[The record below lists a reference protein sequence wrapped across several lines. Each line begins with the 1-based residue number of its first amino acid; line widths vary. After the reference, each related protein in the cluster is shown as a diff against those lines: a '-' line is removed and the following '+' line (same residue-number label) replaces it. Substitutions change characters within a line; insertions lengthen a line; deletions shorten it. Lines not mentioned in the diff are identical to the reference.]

1 MNKTIRFS
9 LLTLLVMLCGTVFAD
24 KQSSLVFSAACG
36 GSGTASDG
44 AVWTVTSDGTESNF
58 DNNKGIHYGT
68 GSAVVE
74 YIKLSTSDI
83 AGTITKVVVNA
94 STASGVSATVDVTVG
109 GNAFGGNAKSL
120 STTATDYTFEGSAS
134 GEINVNVK
142 KPSSAAKALYVKS
155 IVVTYAE
162 ATPEPQPYTYDFNT
176 SIATSNHGFILGSNW
191 GHVVGSGN
199 YDGYGPYYMSYSY
212 TADGGFNG
220 TGSLQAYRQ
229 YAGDSQGGTVCYDL
243 LVTPLVSGKITM
255 KVKASSSASSSNPSF
270 VEIYKI
276 DAAGTT
282 RGDLIQRF
290 TESEDYTAIEG
301 QDDWKEITLTLTEE
315 QRIAIRA
322 QYVYLDD
329 FTAAVVSIIPQ
340 KALSVISVM
349 NMEGKTGT
357 EGSTTYFEQQAD
369 GTLSVP
375 LKVLLSN
382 TGDVDLV
389 AGTTENYTLTLAY
402 ASYPSGTKTYFDE
415 ASVNIPKNLAAG
427 ASDTIEVTFNIPYS
441 SGWKYFFVKENITGT
456 TSSTNR
462 YAGVTAY
469 EPVFVFRAAESTATS
484 SITGAQAYGLVSE
497 ETTKSFEIANA
508 GTAPLTIKSITLP
521 EGFTSAN
528 MHEIPTEGLVIA
540 KGASQALDITLPATT
555 LGDFSGDLKIVYLD
569 KDGAEKTFTLAFSGN
584 VLPAGTWATN
594 FDNTSSTPAYPA
606 GSIAESG
613 INSDYSYNSGT
624 YEIFLKGR
632 TQSSFASGNNKFIT
646 PKLHATAG
654 QQLTFDIKGAY
665 GNSYYAKVYVSTDR
679 KTWGEP
685 VATFT
690 YAETEG
696 AEAIG
701 SSDWVNKAV
710 TFETEGDY
718 YVAFA
723 LYGEFK
729 IDNII
734 GLTKVD
740 VAHDLY
746 IKNVNWPDA
755 SVKSGTS
762 LSKPSIDIIP
772 LSDETAEAY
781 TVKYVCGETVLAEAT
796 AAELTASASSSK
808 TFTFNW
814 TPQVEST
821 TKYEGSKIVFEFTD
835 GTKYETEGFD
845 LTVTNEPIFHFVNS
859 IPTSKWNEPS
869 DYTTPVSFGKTNTA
883 DKKTFYVYN
892 WGSAPLTVKSIVAP
906 DGFTATPAG
915 EFTVA
920 AFDETNMS
928 AAAQAVE
935 ITFSTTHAAT
945 YNGDMVI
952 TYLDG
957 TGTEKTFTLA
967 LSGTKL
973 DPTKFYA
980 NFGTESDQWPAG
992 SVYQK
997 NISKTN
1003 GGTYNAPNY
1012 YITSSNTTD
1021 NIFITPKLTAA
1032 IDDTL
1037 KFDAKLYSSSWSEGK
1052 VTVYAAATREEVL
1065 NAEEGTTR
1073 VMLFSVSGEDTERP
1087 MTTDFQTFQAPIHVA
1102 GDYFIGI
1109 EISGRAYVDEIYGLT
1124 PAAVAHDLKIASS
1137 YIPTEAMQNI
1147 PSAAT
1152 VNILNLGL
1160 AAEEADSYTVTAF
1173 IDGKAT
1179 STGTAVA
1186 LPTTNKLSDAGT
1198 QLTVGIQSPKVG
1210 TFPVYIEVK
1219 AGDYSIA
1226 TEPVNV
1232 VFTAEVA
1239 KSELTA
1245 TADGT
1250 SSNSPLNLSYYNSE
1264 SVSLYTAD
1272 VLANS
1277 YGLTSGAK
1285 IKSITFK
1292 GYKTTA
1298 QTKSTFNLWY
1308 EWSDDAEQAKPAD
1321 GLYPTEGLTQL
1332 IADQEK
1338 TWPEAGSATELADFI
1353 TLTFAEPIVYEAG
1366 KALRIVMRSNS
1377 DDWKAANFEK
1387 STSATSGLT
1396 YYHYN
1401 DNKSTFESNSWTN
1414 TVLPVLH
1421 IGLAVEPATIS
1432 GTVKNSEGAAIENA
1446 TVTLVSTDGE
1456 GVQYEG
1462 KTDAEGAYSFNVIQ
1476 TGRTYNATVVAS
1488 EDYKTATAEI
1498 SFAEGS
1504 VIKDFVLADTNP
1516 LGDANLD
1523 GEVTTSDAVAAVTF
1537 ALEKEVPSEKAL
1549 KVADVNKSGNIT
1561 VSDAVGIVNIALNAE
1576 TPAPARGEMEAVNFL
1591 TKNGTSLNLINSTE
1605 FVGFQMDVTL
1615 VEGAML
1621 NSVSLND
1628 RAANLQVVYNR
1639 IAKNTYRII
1648 AFSTGNAAIEGNEGE
1663 LISLDITGNANIAIS
1678 NIEFADAAANA
1689 YALSLTETT
1698 GINGIYAGAANVES
1712 YTVGGVKNDKM
1723 RKGMNIVRTADGK
1736 VKKVL
1741 VK

>member
-24 KQSSLVFSAACG
+24 
-36 GSGTASDG
+36 
-44 AVWTVTSDGTESNF
+44 
-58 DNNKGIHYGT
+58 
-68 GSAVVE
+68 
-74 YIKLSTSDI
+74 
-83 AGTITKVVVNA
+83 
-94 STASGVSATVDVTVG
+94 
-109 GNAFGGNAKSL
+109 
-120 STTATDYTFEGSAS
+120 
-134 GEINVNVK
+134 
-142 KPSSAAKALYVKS
+142 
-155 IVVTYAE
+155 
-162 ATPEPQPYTYDFNT
+162 
-176 SIATSNHGFILGSNW
+176 
-191 GHVVGSGN
+191 
-199 YDGYGPYYMSYSY
+199 SY
-212 TADGGFNG
+212 TADFNTAITTSDHAFQVASNWRHIVSTYTNYWDEESYVSYSYSATAG
-220 TGSLQAYRQ
+220 VDGSGALSCSTNQN
-229 YAGDSQGGTVCYDL
+229 SNKTYDL
-243 LVTPLVSGKITM
+243 LVTPVVKGTVTIAAKTTGNYYTPQLSFFKITD
-255 KVKASSSASSSNPSF
+255 NG
-270 VEIYKI
+270 
-276 DAAGTT
+276 DGTFT
-282 RGDLIQRF
+282 RGDQI
-290 TESEDYTAIEG
+290 TVDVSAINASDYTT
-301 QDDWKEITLTLTEE
+301 ITIPVAEAGE
-315 QRIAIRA
+315 RIGIRSS
-322 QYVYLDD
+322 YVWLDN
-329 FTAAVVSIIPQ
+329 FTATDATIIPE
-340 KALSVISVM
+340 KKITIASAVPTAT
-349 NMEGKTGT
+349 TGILKWD
-357 EGSTTYFEQQAD
+357 QQAN
-369 GTLSVP
+369 G
-375 LKVLLSN
+375 KVLVSYTVTVTN
-382 TGDVDLV
+382 VGDVDLTQ
-389 AGTTENYTLTLAY
+389 GTEGFSVSIINRATGDVYGTVPVPQDLAKGETSEAFAVSAEVESTLWPNSYTYINMDL
-402 ASYPSGTKTYFDE
+402 
-415 ASVNIPKNLAAG
+415 
-427 ASDTIEVTFNIPYS
+427 
-441 SGWKYFFVKENITGT
+441 KENLFG
-456 TSSTNR
+456 STVQRAQSTYN
-462 YAGVTAY
+462 AY
-469 EPVFVFRAAESTATS
+469 EPKFVFRAFDSSSTS
-484 SITGAQAYGLVSE
+484 SISTAESWGTITES
-497 ETTKSFEIANA
+497 TTKNFEIFNS

-521 EGFTSAN
+521 EGFTSTN
-528 MHEIPTEGLVIA
+528 KPEIPEGGLVIA
-540 KGASQALDITLPATT
+540 KGEKQALSITHNAAATGTFIGT
-555 LGDFSGDLKIVYLD
+555 LTIVYLD
-569 KDGAEKTFTLAFSGN
+569 KDNAEQTYTLDFSATVIGEN
-584 VLPAGTWATN
+584 TWVADFN
-594 FDNTSSTPAYPA
+594 NTKSSPNYPA
-606 GSIAESG
+606 GSIAEA
-613 INSDYSYNSGT
+613 GT
-624 YEIFLKGR
+624 YYDYQYISSNNYNNWLAGR
-632 TQSSFASGNNKFIT
+632 NTSSYATENNKFIT
-646 PKLHATAG
+646 PKLHAAAG
-654 QQLTFDIKGAY
+654 EKLAFDVKAGY
-665 GNSYYAKVYVSTDR
+665 STTDEYFVKVYVSTDR
-679 KTWGEP
+679 KTWGDP
-685 VATFT
+685 VET
-690 YAETEG
+690 YAYSTV
-696 AEAIG
+696 G
-701 SSDWVNKAV
+701 SNFTTKTI

-723 LYGEFK
+723 LYGNSSA

-734 GLTKVD
+734 GLTKVN

-746 IKNVNWPDA
+746 IKSVKWPDA
-755 SVKSGTS
+755 SVKSGTA
-762 LSKPSIDIIP
+762 LQVPSVDIIP
-772 LSDETAEAY
+772 LTDESADAY
-781 TVKYVCGETVLAEAT
+781 TVKYIYGENVVNIDSKA
-796 AAELTASASSSK
+796 LTASASSS
-808 TFTFNW
+808 TSFSAAFT
-814 TPQVEST
+814 PVVET
-821 TKYEGSKIVFEFTD
+821 TTTYPGSKVVFEFTD
-835 GTKYETEGFD
+835 GIKFETEGFD
-845 LTVTNEPIFHFVNS
+845 LTVTNEPIFHFLDS
-859 IPTSKWNEPS
+859 KPSSKWNEPK
-869 DYTTPVSFGKTNTA
+869 DRTAPITFGKVNA
-883 DKKTFYVYN
+883 VKEQSFVIFN
-892 WGSAPLTVKSIVAP
+892 WGSAPLTVNSITLP
-906 DGFTATPAG
+906 EGFSTTT
-915 EFTVA
+915 EFPLTVA
-920 AFDETNMS
+920 AFDGENS
-928 AAAQAVE
+928 GIDAASQALT
-935 ITFSTTHAAT
+935 ITFSAT
-945 YNGDMVI
+945 EANTYSGDMVI
-952 TYLDG
+952 TYSGD
-957 TGTEKTFTLA
+957 KTFTLPI
-967 LSGTKL
+967 SGTML

-980 NFGTESDQWPAG
+980 NFGSESNQWPVG
-992 SVYQK
+992 SVYQS
-997 NISKTN
+997 NVST
-1003 GGTYNAPNY
+1003 TYVNTGDYAL
-1012 YITSSNTTD
+1012 TSSSTTS

-1032 IDDTL
+1032 AGDKL
-1037 KFDAKLYSSSWSEGK
+1037 LFDAKLYNSSWSEGK
-1052 VTVYAAATREEVL
+1052 VVVYAATTREAILDFDPE
-1065 NAEEGTTR
+1065 NDTR
-1073 VMLFSVSGEDTERP
+1073 TPLFSVSGRDETAP
-1087 MTTDFQTFQAPIHVA
+1087 MTTDFQTFEVTVPEA
-1102 GDYFIGI
+1102 GDYYFGF
-1109 EISGRAYVDEIYGLT
+1109 EISGRPYVDEIYGLKT
-1124 PAAVAHDLKIASS
+1124 AAVAHDWMIASS
-1137 YIPTEAMQNI
+1137 NIPTEAMQNI

-1432 GTVKNSEGAAIENA
+1432 GTVKNNEGAAIENA

-1615 VEGAML
+1615 AEGAML
-1621 NSVSLND
+1621 NGVSLND

-1663 LISLDITGNANIAIS
+1663 LISLNITGNDNIAIS

-1712 YTVGGVKNDKM
+1712 YTVGGVKNDKV

>member
-1 MNKTIRFS
+1 MLFA
-9 LLTLLVMLCGTVFAD
+9 LLGGAAYAD
-24 KQSSLVFSAACG
+24 G
-36 GSGTASDG
+36 
-44 AVWTVTSDGTESNF
+44 
-58 DNNKGIHYGT
+58 YG
-68 GSAVVE
+68 
-74 YIKLSTSDI
+74 YI
-83 AGTITKVVVNA
+83 V
-94 STASGVSATVDVTVG
+94 
-109 GNAFGGNAKSL
+109 
-120 STTATDYTFEGSAS
+120 
-134 GEINVNVK
+134 
-142 KPSSAAKALYVKS
+142 
-155 IVVTYAE
+155 
-162 ATPEPQPYTYDFNT
+162 DFNT
-176 SIATSNHGFILGSNW
+176 PITTSSHDFILGSNW
-191 GHVVGSGN
+191 GHVVGTDN
-199 YDGYGPYYMSYSY
+199 YDNYGPYYMNYSY
-212 TADGGFNG
+212 TSDGGYNN
-220 TGSLQAYRQ
+220 TGSLCANRQ
-229 YAGDSQGGTVCYDL
+229 YAGDNQGGSVCYDL
-243 LVTPLVSGKITM
+243 LVTPLVSGEITM
-255 KVKASSSASSSNPSF
+255 KVKAHSSASYSNPSF

-276 DAAGTT
+276 NAAGTT

-290 TESEDYTAIEG
+290 TAAEGYTDIAG
-301 QDDWKEITLTLTEE
+301 QDEWKEISLTLSEE

-329 FTAAVVSIIPQ
+329 FTAQSVNIIAQKSLAVT
-340 KALSVISVM
+340 SVM
-349 NMEGKTGT
+349 NKDGLSGT
-357 EGSTTYFEQQAD
+357 QGTNPVFEQQAD
-369 GTLSVP
+369 GNMKVD
-375 LKVLLSN
+375 LKVTLN
-382 TGDVDLV
+382 NNGDVDFI
-389 AGTTENYTLTLAY
+389 AGTTENYTLTVGQASY
-402 ASYPSGTKTYFDE
+402 ASSTKTFYE
-415 ASVNIPKNLAAG
+415 SASVAIPEDIAVGETKTF
-427 ASDTIEVTFNIPYS
+427 DVTFYVPFV
-441 SGWKYFFVKENITGT
+441 SGYRYWFIKENVSET
-456 TSSTNR
+456 TSSSYR
-462 YAGVTAY
+462 YATSVAY
-469 EPVFVFRAAESTATS
+469 EPKLVFRNAGTTATS
-484 SITGAQAYGLVSE
+484 SLSGTQAYGLISE
-497 ETTKSFEIANA
+497 NTTRNFEIANT

-521 EGFTSAN
+521 AGFTSAN
-528 MHEIPTEGLVIA
+528 APVIPEGGLVIA
-540 KGASQALDITLPATT
+540 KGATQALDITLPATPF
-555 LGDFSGDLKIVYLD
+555 GNYAGDLTIVYLD
-569 KDGAEKTFTLAFSGN
+569 KDDAEQTYTLKFTGN
-584 VLPAGTWATN
+584 ALPAGTWATN
-594 FDNTSSTPAYPA
+594 FNNTSSTPLYPA
-606 GSIAESG
+606 GVIAEGG
-613 INSDYSYNSGT
+613 INSDYSYDSGN
-624 YEIFLKGR
+624 YDIYLKGR
-632 TQSSFASGNNKFIT
+632 TSSSYATENNKFIT
-646 PKLHATAG
+646 PKLHAKAG
-654 QQLTFDIKGAY
+654 ESLTFDIKGTY
-665 GNSYYAKVYVSTDR
+665 GDAYYAKVFVSTDR
-679 KTWGEP
+679 KNWGEP
-685 VATFT
+685 VAYFT
-690 YAETEG
+690 YGEKEG
-696 AEAIG
+696 AVAIG
-701 SSDWVNKAV
+701 SSDWTNKSV
-710 TFETEGDY
+710 TFDAEGNY

-734 GLTKVD
+734 GLTKVN

-746 IKNVNWPDA
+746 IKSVKWPDA
-755 SVKSGTS
+755 SVKSGTA
-762 LSKPSIDIIP
+762 LQVPSVDIIP
-772 LSDETAEAY
+772 LTDESADAY
-781 TVKYVCGETVLAEAT
+781 TVKYIYGENIVNIDSKA
-796 AAELTASASSSK
+796 LTASASSS
-808 TFTFNW
+808 TSFSAAFT
-814 TPQVEST
+814 PVVET
-821 TKYEGSKIVFEFTD
+821 TTTYPGSKVVFEFTD
-835 GTKYETEGFD
+835 GTKFETEGFD
-845 LTVTNEPIFHFVNS
+845 LTVTNEPIFHFLDS
-859 IPTSKWNEPS
+859 KPSSKWNEPI
-869 DYTTPVSFGKTNTA
+869 DRTAPITFGKVNA
-883 DKKTFYVYN
+883 VKEQSFVIFN
-892 WGSAPLTVKSIVAP
+892 WGSAPLTVNSITLP
-906 DGFTATPAG
+906 EGFSTTT
-915 EFTVA
+915 EFPLTVA
-920 AFDETNMS
+920 AFDGENS
-928 AAAQAVE
+928 GIDAASQALT
-935 ITFSTTHAAT
+935 ITFSAT
-945 YNGDMVI
+945 EANTYSGDMVI
-952 TYLDG
+952 TYSGD
-957 TGTEKTFTLA
+957 KTFTLPI
-967 LSGTKL
+967 SGTML

-980 NFGTESDQWPAG
+980 NFGSESNQWPVG
-992 SVYQK
+992 SVYQS
-997 NISKTN
+997 NVST
-1003 GGTYNAPNY
+1003 TYVNTGDYAL
-1012 YITSSNTTD
+1012 TSSSTTS

-1032 IDDTL
+1032 AGDKL
-1037 KFDAKLYSSSWSEGK
+1037 LFDAKLYNSSWSEGK
-1052 VTVYAAATREEVL
+1052 VVVYAAATREAILDFDPE
-1065 NAEEGTTR
+1065 NDTR
-1073 VMLFSVSGEDTERP
+1073 TPLFSVSGRDETAP
-1087 MTTDFQTFQAPIHVA
+1087 MTTDFQTFEVTVPEA
-1102 GDYFIGI
+1102 GDYYFGF
-1109 EISGRAYVDEIYGLT
+1109 EISGRPYVDEIYGLKT
-1124 PAAVAHDLKIASS
+1124 AAVAHDWMIASS
-1137 YIPTEAMQNI
+1137 NIPTEAMQNI

-1245 TADGT
+1245 AADGT
-1250 SSNSPLNLSYYNSE
+1250 SSNSPLNLSFYNSE

-1292 GYKTTA
+1292 GYKTTP

-1353 TLTFAEPIVYEAG
+1353 TLTFAEPLVYEAG

-1549 KVADVNKSGNIT
+1549 KVADVNKSGAIT

-1615 VEGAML
+1615 TEGAML
-1621 NSVSLND
+1621 NGVSLND
-1628 RAANLQVVYNR
+1628 RAASLQIVYNR

-1663 LISLDITGNANIAIS
+1663 LISLNITGNDNIAIS

-1712 YTVGGVKNDKM
+1712 YTVGGVKNDKV

>member
-1 MNKTIRFS
+1 
-9 LLTLLVMLCGTVFAD
+9 MLCGTVFAED
-24 KQSSLVFSAACG
+24 
-36 GSGTASDG
+36 T
-44 AVWTVTSDGTESNF
+44 
-58 DNNKGIHYGT
+58 
-68 GSAVVE
+68 
-74 YIKLSTSDI
+74 
-83 AGTITKVVVNA
+83 
-94 STASGVSATVDVTVG
+94 
-109 GNAFGGNAKSL
+109 
-120 STTATDYTFEGSAS
+120 
-134 GEINVNVK
+134 
-142 KPSSAAKALYVKS
+142 VKS
-155 IVVTYAE
+155 IVFKDSGTANDGSAAKSTIADIISEGDTYVSAIPTATKVYQAREGRGLKLGTSSAKGELTLTLAKAVKPTKITFDARKYNDTELSITVNGKEVTDLNGDFDTYTINYDGNTEVSSIEISTPAKRAYITNVKIYEAE

-191 GHVVGSGN
+191 GHVVGTDN
-199 YDGYGPYYMSYSY
+199 YDNYGPYYMNYSY
-212 TADGGFNG
+212 TSDGGYNN
-220 TGSLQAYRQ
+220 TGSLCANRQ
-229 YAGDSQGGTVCYDL
+229 YAGDNQGGSVCYDL

-290 TESEDYTAIEG
+290 TESEGYTAIEG

-329 FTAAVVSIIPQ
+329 FTAAVVNIIPQ

-382 TGDVDLV
+382 TGDVDLIS
-389 AGTTENYTLTLAY
+389 GTTENYTLTLAT
-402 ASYPSGTKTYFDE
+402 ASYTSGTKTYYDE
-415 ASVNIPKNLAAG
+415 VSVNIPKNLAVG
-427 ASDTIEVTFNIPYS
+427 ASDTVEVTFNIPYS

-456 TSSTNR
+456 TSSTSR
-462 YAGVTAY
+462 YAGTTAY
-469 EPVFVFRAAESTATS
+469 EPIFVFRAAESTATS

-497 ETTKSFEIANA
+497 NTTRNFEITNT

-528 MHEIPTEGLVIA
+528 MPEIPTEGLVIA

-555 LGDFSGDLKIVYLD
+555 LGDFSGNLTIVYLD

-594 FDNTSSTPAYPA
+594 FDNASSTPAYPA

-624 YEIFLKGR
+624 YEIYLMGR
-632 TQSSFASGNNKFIT
+632 KQSSYASGNNKFIT

-746 IKNVNWPDA
+746 IKSVNWPDA

-762 LSKPSIDIIP
+762 LSKPTVDIIP

-808 TFTFNW
+808 TFNFSW

-859 IPTSKWNEPS
+859 IPSSKWYEPT
-869 DYTTPVSFGKTNTA
+869 DYTTPVAFGKTNTA

-892 WGSAPLTVKSIVAP
+892 WGSAPLTVKSITAP

-920 AFDETNMS
+920 AFDENDMS

-935 ITFSTTHAAT
+935 ITFSATHAAT

-1037 KFDAKLYSSSWSEGK
+1037 KFDAKLYSTSWSEGK

-1087 MTTDFQTFQAPIHVA
+1087 MTTDFQTFEAPIHVA
-1102 GDYFIGI
+1102 GDYYIGI

-1124 PAAVAHDLKIASS
+1124 PATVAHDLKIASS
-1137 YIPTEAMQNI
+1137 YIPTSGMQNI
-1147 PSAAT
+1147 TYAT
-1152 VNILNLGL
+1152 SVNVQNFGL
-1160 AAEEADSYTVTAF
+1160 AEEAADGYAMTVYVNNE
-1173 IDGKAT
+1173 
-1179 STGTAVA
+1179 AVA
-1186 LPTTNKLSDAGT
+1186 TGETVAIPMNHKLDDAGT
-1198 QLTVGIQSPKVG
+1198 KIAASFRYPKAG
-1210 TFPVYIEVK
+1210 TFPVYVEVK
-1219 AGDYSIA
+1219 AGEYSVA
-1226 TEPVNV
+1226 TEPVDV
-1232 VFTAEVA
+1232 VFAEEVA
-1239 KSELTA
+1239 SS
-1245 TADGT
+1245 TADMAGNGT
-1250 SSNSPLNLSYYNSE
+1250 SGDAPLNLNYKNSE
-1264 SVSLYTAD
+1264 SITLYNAETLAGIG
-1272 VLANS
+1272 LANGS
-1277 YGLTSGAK
+1277 K
-1285 IKSITFK
+1285 ISSITYK
-1292 GYKTTA
+1292 GYKTSEDQTTSFQVYYKWTDNQTLEQPATDYPYAAADNGMTSLIDEDHTWTA
-1298 QTKSTFNLWY
+1298 V
-1308 EWSDDAEQAKPAD
+1308 
-1321 GLYPTEGLTQL
+1321 
-1332 IADQEK
+1332 
-1338 TWPEAGSATELADFI
+1338 GSSSELGDMLVLNFS
-1353 TLTFAEPIVYEAG
+1353 EPLVYEAG
-1366 KALRIVMRSNS
+1366 KSLCIYMHSYV
-1377 DDWKAANFEK
+1377 DGYKAAYFEK
-1387 STSATSGLT
+1387 STLSSDFCYARRQDAATLSSGWSKT
-1396 YYHYN
+1396 
-1401 DNKSTFESNSWTN
+1401 T
-1414 TVLPVLH
+1414 PA
-1421 IGLAVEPATIS
+1421 AVHFALVAEATTIS

-1476 TGRTYNATVVAS
+1476 TSRTYNATVVAS

-1615 VEGAML
+1615 AEGAML
-1621 NSVSLND
+1621 NGVSLND
-1628 RAANLQVVYNR
+1628 RAANLQVVFNR
-1639 IAKNTYRII
+1639 IADNTYRII

-1663 LISLDITGNANIAIS
+1663 LISLDITGNDNIAIS

-1712 YTVGGVKNDKM
+1712 YTVGGVKNDKV

>member
-1 MNKTIRFS
+1 MLFA
-9 LLTLLVMLCGTVFAD
+9 LLGGAAYAD
-24 KQSSLVFSAACG
+24 G
-36 GSGTASDG
+36 
-44 AVWTVTSDGTESNF
+44 
-58 DNNKGIHYGT
+58 YG
-68 GSAVVE
+68 
-74 YIKLSTSDI
+74 YI
-83 AGTITKVVVNA
+83 V
-94 STASGVSATVDVTVG
+94 
-109 GNAFGGNAKSL
+109 
-120 STTATDYTFEGSAS
+120 
-134 GEINVNVK
+134 
-142 KPSSAAKALYVKS
+142 
-155 IVVTYAE
+155 
-162 ATPEPQPYTYDFNT
+162 DFNT
-176 SIATSNHGFILGSNW
+176 PITTSSHDFILGSNW
-191 GHVVGSGN
+191 GHVVGTDN
-199 YDGYGPYYMSYSY
+199 YDNNGPYYMTYGY
-212 TADGGFNG
+212 TADGGYHD
-220 TGSLQAYRQ
+220 TGSLYATRQ
-229 YAGDSQGGTVCYDL
+229 FAGDSWGGSVCYDL
-243 LVTPLVSGKITM
+243 LVTPLVSGQITM
-255 KVKASSSASSSNPSF
+255 KVKAHSSASYSNPSF

-276 DAAGTT
+276 NAAGTT

-290 TESEDYTAIEG
+290 TAAEGYTDIAG
-301 QDDWKEITLTLTEE
+301 QDEWKEISLTLSEE

-329 FTAAVVSIIPQ
+329 FTAQSVNIIAQKSLAVT
-340 KALSVISVM
+340 SVM
-349 NMEGKTGT
+349 NKDGLSGT
-357 EGSTTYFEQQAD
+357 QGTNPVFEQQAD
-369 GTLSVP
+369 GNMKVD
-375 LKVLLSN
+375 LKVTLN
-382 TGDVDLV
+382 NNGDVDFI
-389 AGTTENYTLTLAY
+389 AGTTENYTLTVGQ
-402 ASYPSGTKTYFDE
+402 ASYASGTKTFYE
-415 ASVNIPKNLAAG
+415 SASVAIPEDIAVGETKTF
-427 ASDTIEVTFNIPYS
+427 DVTFYVPFV
-441 SGWKYFFVKENITGT
+441 SGYRNWFIKENVSET
-456 TSSTNR
+456 TSSSYR
-462 YAGVTAY
+462 YATSVAY
-469 EPVFVFRAAESTATS
+469 EPKFVFRNAETTATS
-484 SITGAQAYGLVSE
+484 SLSGTQAYGLISE
-497 ETTKSFEIANA
+497 NTTKNFEIANT
-508 GTAPLTIKSITLP
+508 GIAPLTIKSITLP
-521 EGFTSAN
+521 AGFTSAN
-528 MHEIPTEGLVIA
+528 APVIPEGGLIIA
-540 KGASQALDITLPATT
+540 KGATQALDITLPATP
-555 LGDFSGDLKIVYLD
+555 LGNYAGDLTIVYLD
-569 KDGAEKTFTLAFSGN
+569 KDGDEQTYTLKFTGN
-584 VLPAGTWATN
+584 ALPAGTWSAVFN
-594 FDNTSSTPAYPA
+594 NTSSTPLYPA
-606 GSIAESG
+606 GVIAEGG
-613 INSDYSYNSGT
+613 INSDYSYDSGN
-624 YEIFLKGR
+624 YDIYLKGR
-632 TQSSFASGNNKFIT
+632 TTGSYATENNKFIT
-646 PKLHATAG
+646 PKLHAKAG
-654 QQLTFDIKGAY
+654 ESLTFDIKGAY
-665 GNSYYAKVYVSTDR
+665 GDAYYAKVFVSTDR
-679 KTWGEP
+679 KNWGEP
-685 VATFT
+685 VAYFT
-690 YAETEG
+690 YGEKEG
-696 AEAIG
+696 AVAIG
-701 SSDWVNKAV
+701 SSDWTNKSV
-710 TFETEGDY
+710 TFSEEGNY

-746 IKNVNWPDA
+746 IKSVSWPDA

-762 LSKPSIDIIP
+762 LSKPTVDIIP

-808 TFTFNW
+808 TFNFSW

-869 DYTTPVSFGKTNTA
+869 DYTTPVAFGKTNTA

-892 WGSAPLTVKSIVAP
+892 WGAAPLTVKSITAP

-920 AFDETNMS
+920 AFDENDMS

-1037 KFDAKLYSSSWSEGK
+1037 KFDAKLYSTSWSEGK

-1087 MTTDFQTFQAPIHVA
+1087 MTTDFQTFEAPIHVA

-1109 EISGRAYVDEIYGLT
+1109 EISGRAYVDEIYGFV
-1124 PAAVAHDLKIASS
+1124 PVAVAHDLKIASS
-1137 YIPTEAMQNI
+1137 YIPTEAMQNV

-1173 IDGKAT
+1173 IDGEAT

-1219 AGDYSIA
+1219 SGDYSIA

-1232 VFTAEVA
+1232 VFTTEVA

-1292 GYKTTA
+1292 GYKTTP

-1321 GLYPTEGLTQL
+1321 GLYPTEDLTQL

-1432 GTVKNSEGAAIENA
+1432 GTVKNSDGAAIENA
-1446 TVTLVSTDGE
+1446 TVTLVSADGAN
-1456 GVQYEG
+1456 VQYEG
-1462 KTDAEGAYSFNVIQ
+1462 KTNAEGAYSFNVIQ

-1549 KVADVNKSGNIT
+1549 KVTDVNKSGNIT

-1591 TKNGTSLNLINSTE
+1591 TKKGTSLNLINSTE

-1615 VEGAML
+1615 AEGAML
-1621 NSVSLND
+1621 NGVSLND

-1663 LISLDITGNANIAIS
+1663 LISLNITGNDNIAIS

-1712 YTVGGVKNDKM
+1712 YTVGGVKNDKV

>member
-1 MNKTIRFS
+1 
-9 LLTLLVMLCGTVFAD
+9 
-24 KQSSLVFSAACG
+24 
-36 GSGTASDG
+36 
-44 AVWTVTSDGTESNF
+44 
-58 DNNKGIHYGT
+58 
-68 GSAVVE
+68 
-74 YIKLSTSDI
+74 
-83 AGTITKVVVNA
+83 
-94 STASGVSATVDVTVG
+94 
-109 GNAFGGNAKSL
+109 
-120 STTATDYTFEGSAS
+120 
-134 GEINVNVK
+134 
-142 KPSSAAKALYVKS
+142 
-155 IVVTYAE
+155 
-162 ATPEPQPYTYDFNT
+162 
-176 SIATSNHGFILGSNW
+176 
-191 GHVVGSGN
+191 
-199 YDGYGPYYMSYSY
+199 
-212 TADGGFNG
+212 
-220 TGSLQAYRQ
+220 
-229 YAGDSQGGTVCYDL
+229 
-243 LVTPLVSGKITM
+243 
-255 KVKASSSASSSNPSF
+255 
-270 VEIYKI
+270 
-276 DAAGTT
+276 
-282 RGDLIQRF
+282 
-290 TESEDYTAIEG
+290 
-301 QDDWKEITLTLTEE
+301 
-315 QRIAIRA
+315 
-322 QYVYLDD
+322 
-329 FTAAVVSIIPQ
+329 
-340 KALSVISVM
+340 
-349 NMEGKTGT
+349 
-357 EGSTTYFEQQAD
+357 
-369 GTLSVP
+369 
-375 LKVLLSN
+375 
-382 TGDVDLV
+382 
-389 AGTTENYTLTLAY
+389 
-402 ASYPSGTKTYFDE
+402 
-415 ASVNIPKNLAAG
+415 
-427 ASDTIEVTFNIPYS
+427 
-441 SGWKYFFVKENITGT
+441 
-456 TSSTNR
+456 
-462 YAGVTAY
+462 
-469 EPVFVFRAAESTATS
+469 
-484 SITGAQAYGLVSE
+484 
-497 ETTKSFEIANA
+497 
-508 GTAPLTIKSITLP
+508 
-521 EGFTSAN
+521 
-528 MHEIPTEGLVIA
+528 
-540 KGASQALDITLPATT
+540 
-555 LGDFSGDLKIVYLD
+555 
-569 KDGAEKTFTLAFSGN
+569 
-584 VLPAGTWATN
+584 
-594 FDNTSSTPAYPA
+594 
-606 GSIAESG
+606 
-613 INSDYSYNSGT
+613 
-624 YEIFLKGR
+624 
-632 TQSSFASGNNKFIT
+632 
-646 PKLHATAG
+646 
-654 QQLTFDIKGAY
+654 
-665 GNSYYAKVYVSTDR
+665 
-679 KTWGEP
+679 
-685 VATFT
+685 
-690 YAETEG
+690 
-696 AEAIG
+696 
-701 SSDWVNKAV
+701 
-710 TFETEGDY
+710 
-718 YVAFA
+718 
-723 LYGEFK
+723 
-729 IDNII
+729 
-734 GLTKVD
+734 
-740 VAHDLY
+740 
-746 IKNVNWPDA
+746 
-755 SVKSGTS
+755 
-762 LSKPSIDIIP
+762 
-772 LSDETAEAY
+772 
-781 TVKYVCGETVLAEAT
+781 
-796 AAELTASASSSK
+796 
-808 TFTFNW
+808 
-814 TPQVEST
+814 
-821 TKYEGSKIVFEFTD
+821 
-835 GTKYETEGFD
+835 
-845 LTVTNEPIFHFVNS
+845 
-859 IPTSKWNEPS
+859 
-869 DYTTPVSFGKTNTA
+869 
-883 DKKTFYVYN
+883 
-892 WGSAPLTVKSIVAP
+892 
-906 DGFTATPAG
+906 
-915 EFTVA
+915 
-920 AFDETNMS
+920 
-928 AAAQAVE
+928 
-935 ITFSTTHAAT
+935 
-945 YNGDMVI
+945 
-952 TYLDG
+952 
-957 TGTEKTFTLA
+957 
-967 LSGTKL
+967 
-973 DPTKFYA
+973 
-980 NFGTESDQWPAG
+980 
-992 SVYQK
+992 
-997 NISKTN
+997 
-1003 GGTYNAPNY
+1003 
-1012 YITSSNTTD
+1012 
-1021 NIFITPKLTAA
+1021 
-1032 IDDTL
+1032 
-1037 KFDAKLYSSSWSEGK
+1037 
-1052 VTVYAAATREEVL
+1052 
-1065 NAEEGTTR
+1065 
-1073 VMLFSVSGEDTERP
+1073 
-1087 MTTDFQTFQAPIHVA
+1087 
-1102 GDYFIGI
+1102 
-1109 EISGRAYVDEIYGLT
+1109 
-1124 PAAVAHDLKIASS
+1124 
-1137 YIPTEAMQNI
+1137 MQNI

-1179 STGTAVA
+1179 STGTAIA

-1245 TADGT
+1245 AADGT
-1250 SSNSPLNLSYYNSE
+1250 SSNSPLNLSFYNSE

-1292 GYKTTA
+1292 GYKTTP

-1353 TLTFAEPIVYEAG
+1353 TLTFAEPLVYEAG

-1621 NSVSLND
+1621 NGVSLNE

-1663 LISLDITGNANIAIS
+1663 LISLNITGNDNIAIS

-1712 YTVGGVKNDKM
+1712 YTVGGVKNDKV